1 MSPRSTGTAAYLTS
15 WSWLRNAN
23 TAATT
28 ATAAATRTMRDTR
41 LRGITPSLDREARGV
56 LAFPHVKGCEATARR
71 RQGLWFEPVPV
82 PVPVPVA
89 LVVGPRGRPG
99 AGAWGGRVRR
109 RRAQRGRGPRGR
121 ERGPRGRRRRRRV
134 EDGVGEVRAR
144 RPAREPAP
152 KNAAGRVGV
161 TAGSRPDDRTP

>member
-1 MSPRSTGTAAYLTS
+1 MVPETCEPTWTVWTAWTVPVAPTTSWMSPRSTGTAAYLTS

-41 LRGITPSLDREARGV
+41 LRGITPSLDREARGM

-82 PVPVPVA
+82 PVPVA
-89 LVVGPRGRPG
+89 LVDPAAVEFVPPI
-99 AGAWGGRVRR
+99 VT
-109 RRAQRGRGPRGR
+109 R
-121 ERGPRGRRRRRRV
+121 E
-134 EDGVGEVRAR
+134 
-144 RPAREPAP
+144 
-152 KNAAGRVGV
+152 AAVL
-161 TAGSRPDDRTP
+161 AKA